1 MTRVILVGFM
11 GSGKSTIGKELANL
25 LALPLIE
32 MDKEIETLAGQ
43 SISAIFEEV
52 GEEGFRRLETQVLK
66 DALKKQ
72 GIIATGGGIVTQKE
86 NLALLNEEKVVI
98 YLKGNLSTLINHI
111 EKDQVNQRPLVK
123 DISSLTKLFEKREEA
138 YESVATDT
146 IIIDQKSVSEIVVE
160 IKSKGLI

>member
-72 GIIATGGGIVTQKE
+72 GIIARGGGIVTQKE

>member
-25 LALPLIE
+25 LDLPLIE

-52 GEEGFRRLETQVLK
+52 GEEGFRQLETKVLK
-66 DALKKQ
+66 EALKKQ

-111 EKDQVNQRPLVK
+111 EKDQVNQRPLAK
-123 DISSLTKLFEKREEA
+123 DIKSLTKLFEKRQQV